1 MQDAIMKGNGNSR
14 YLKTVGEALSLY
26 PTYEDFMQAMVA
38 GIFPVDFNGINKDG
52 WTQLGTHLNKA
63 NLLSDTV
70 ISTLGLSTGVNS
82 TPNDAFNVLAN
93 IGNVH
98 VWRKTVVAEEEVPA
112 GYTLGPVEANKVLAQ
127 SSSNWGNSYAA
138 FTVAS
143 SITVDDGGNVTMND
157 TSGVEIW
164 QGYFDPNKGEDNL
177 LGKFIQFSHVSA
189 DHISS
194 DLETGVYFIPSNATF
209 IRDHSSAPFY
219 TKISACQKVNAYP
232 LTPAGTHITYLTS
245 TNRNAYQEG
254 DNAKEAGYVLW
265 EVVAGKTPIS
275 MAYDGRGVVIGST
288 IQVEENGAIS
298 FAPDSGAT
306 QYWPNSVDVSLMKGK
321 FFHTVGGEGDSDEI
335 GNFSDP
341 NYWVYLPED
350 AVITRESPVGSSTT
364 IFTTKYQPVT
374 GYPAIPAGITIEYL
388 GVLGDKIRMQIVS
401 YIGTGTS
408 GEATPCSITADFKF
422 KTAEYLGSLRGGSL
436 SPAVTY
442 IDARDKVLSEA
453 ITTEFTAYSGFCLD
467 DSQDSFGKKSE
478 DGKTITWYSRYN
490 NRQSNQLNEAGVK
503 YYFRFFG

>member
-1 MQDAIMKGNGNSR
+1 
-14 YLKTVGEALSLY
+14 
-26 PTYEDFMQAMVA
+26 MQAMVA

-52 WTQLGTHLNKA
+52 WTQLGTLLNKA

-254 DNAKEAGYVLW
+254 DDAKEAGYVLG

-306 QYWPNSVDVSLMKGK
+306 QYWSDSVDVSLMKGK